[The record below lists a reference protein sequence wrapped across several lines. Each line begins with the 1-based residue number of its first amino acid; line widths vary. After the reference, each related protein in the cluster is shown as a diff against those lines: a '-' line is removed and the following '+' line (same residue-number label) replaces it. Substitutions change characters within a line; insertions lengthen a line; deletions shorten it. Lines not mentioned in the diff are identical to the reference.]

1 MEASSIIHLSD
12 SIYSFPLDENT
23 IEIRLLTKKD
33 DDIMDERIVEL
44 LNKKIEV
51 KNGNHDLTVNLN
63 AAIKDFEKKGVL
75 KKVQY
80 PDVKSSVYPVIGT
93 IK

>member
-1 MEASSIIHLSD
+1 ML
-12 SIYSFPLDENT
+12 
-23 IEIRLLTKKD
+23 KKD

>member
-1 MEASSIIHLSD
+1 M
-12 SIYSFPLDENT
+12 F
-23 IEIRLLTKKD
+23 KKD

-63 AAIKDFEKKGVL
+63 AAIKRF
-75 KKVQY
+75 
-80 PDVKSSVYPVIGT
+80 
-93 IK
+93 